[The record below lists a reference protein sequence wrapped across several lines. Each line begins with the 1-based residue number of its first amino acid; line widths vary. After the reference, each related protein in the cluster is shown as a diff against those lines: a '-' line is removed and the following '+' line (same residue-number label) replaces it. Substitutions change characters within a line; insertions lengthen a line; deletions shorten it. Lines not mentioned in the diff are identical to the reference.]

1 MFNFVRFSVF
11 GFVCCFTVFHG
22 PFAILFVLS
31 HIVFHGLF
39 AISVVFSDPI
49 FHGIQMGCKSCTF
62 LLTMNAL
69 KYGIKATSVMSH
81 TKMTTITNNLTF
93 AQKATLGNASQTVCQ
108 PINWPQILKQPDS
121 FTPQTILQLSYS
133 LLAVYHVRKERT

>member
-1 MFNFVRFSVF
+1 MKVILCLISSDFRFSVLY
-11 GFVCCFTVFHG
+11 VVLSSYTVFHG

-69 KYGIKATSVMSH
+69 KYGIKATSDISH
-81 TKMTTITNNLTF
+81 HKNDLHN
-93 AQKATLGNASQTVCQ
+93 K
-108 PINWPQILKQPDS
+108 
-121 FTPQTILQLSYS
+121 
-133 LLAVYHVRKERT
+133 